1 MKISRNLR
9 YDLIFESV
17 FLFVEKQLNI
27 DKKDFILTLWY

>member
-1 MKISRNLR
+1 LR

>member
-1 MKISRNLR
+1 LR
-9 YDLIFESV
+9 YDSIFESV